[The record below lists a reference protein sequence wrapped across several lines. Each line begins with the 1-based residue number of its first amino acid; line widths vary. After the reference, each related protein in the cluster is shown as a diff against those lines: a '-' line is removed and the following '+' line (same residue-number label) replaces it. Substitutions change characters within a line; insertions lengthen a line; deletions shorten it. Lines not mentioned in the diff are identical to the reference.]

1 MLDGVLIIDK
11 EAGPTSHDVVDG
23 IRKILKTR
31 KVGHTGTLDPAA
43 TGVLPIV
50 LGKATKLS
58 RYLTGVNKSY
68 RATIH
73 LGVVTETLDAEGEI
87 VQENPV
93 SVEDAAILAVL
104 EQFRGEIDQVP
115 PMYSAK
121 KHQGKRL
128 YELARKGIEVERPAK
143 KITIFNLEVVEI
155 NLPTFVVDVT
165 CSAGTYIRVL
175 ADHIGK
181 ELGCGAHLSALRRTR
196 VGHFELS
203 QAITLE
209 ELADDQEG
217 GLQRIIPL
225 GKALISLPR
234 IDLPHDVVKMIGNGY
249 QLTVADLRTLDTPDF
264 GEDDALALGIE
275 GGDVV
280 AVARALM
287 PSDALANTR
296 REKRAIKT
304 ERVFV
309 R

>member
-23 IRKILKTR
+23 VRKILKTR

-43 TGVLPIV
+43 TGVLPLV

-58 RYLTGVNKSY
+58 RYLTGTNKTY

-73 LGVVTETLDAEGEI
+73 LGVVTETLDAEGEVI
-87 VQENPV
+87 ETKPV
-93 SVEDAAILAVL
+93 EVDESMVLAAI

-128 YELARKGIEVERPAK
+128 YELARQGIEVERPAK
-143 KITIFNLEVVEI
+143 TITIFDLEVVEI
-155 NLPTFVVDVT
+155 SLPTVVVDVT

-175 ADHIGK
+175 ADDIGK
-181 ELGCGAHLSALRRTR
+181 KLGCGAHLSALRRTA
-196 VGHFELS
+196 VGRFDIGE
-203 QAITLE
+203 AITLE
-209 ELADDQEG
+209 ELADDPEG
-217 GLQRIIPL
+217 GLSRIIPL
-225 GKALISLPR
+225 GKALIALPR
-234 IDLPHDVVKMIGNGY
+234 IDLPQDVVKMIGNGY

-264 GEDDALALGIE
+264 GEDDALALGVE

-287 PSDALANTR
+287 PSDAIANTR
-296 REKRAIKT
+296 REKRAVKT